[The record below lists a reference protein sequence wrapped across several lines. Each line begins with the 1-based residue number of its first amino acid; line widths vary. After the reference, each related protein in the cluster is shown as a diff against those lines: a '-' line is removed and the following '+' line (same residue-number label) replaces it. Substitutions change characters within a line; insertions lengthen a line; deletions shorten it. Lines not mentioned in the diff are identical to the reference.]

1 MKYLILLLTF
11 TISGLSI
18 GQIFSELIKVVADD
32 RESQDRFG
40 WSVDISG
47 NYAIVGAY
55 ADDFGG
61 TNPNMGSAYIFEK
74 EGIADWA
81 LVQKIFNSDQDDYDR
96 FGWSVAIDGDYVVV
110 GAYAEDHN
118 LDDADNQSKAGS
130 AYIFERG
137 GDGVWDEV
145 QKIIASDR
153 AASDEFGWSVDI
165 SGTTLVVGA
174 HFEDENAG
182 GGASIY
188 NAGSAYIFDREV
200 DGTWT
205 ETQKI
210 VGSGRAPDI
219 DFPDG
224 GGGDELSDL
233 FGGSVSIS
241 GDRLIIGAHHSD
253 FDEFD
258 GAPLNEAGAAYI
270 FERSGPTWSEV
281 AKLDNSD
288 RATEDRFGFSVS
300 IDGDFAVVSAYSEDQ
315 NAGGATTMA
324 NSGSA
329 YIFERD
335 GGGSWSQT
343 QKIVASDRSPGDRF
357 GWDIYLDGETLV
369 AGALETNGDEDD
381 ESPLSNAGAAY
392 AFSYD
397 GDSGTWIEINKM
409 DASDRQI
416 DDELGV
422 SVAISGTGIIL
433 GAYQQN
439 FDETGAGDIHD
450 AGAAYFYSQEEC
462 TPSFSS
468 QTLTL
473 CEGQVVEV
481 GPYTHDETGTYT
493 DVIFSE
499 SGCDST
505 VTTNLTITP
514 APSASYEASI
524 CFGYSY
530 EIGGSSYTESGTY
543 VDAVSS
549 DDGCDSLITT
559 ILTISPENA
568 VTQDVTICWGETY
581 IIGASTYEAAG
592 VYTDVVTSWALCDC
606 TITTNLMVQLPVDN
620 SVSQSLNTLMAGS
633 DDATYQWIKCS
644 PFEEIPGATDQTYVA
659 PAIGQYAVIVTE
671 GVCSDTSSCLYVD
684 ILSNPSYLVDEN
696 FKIYPNPSNGNFT
709 ISFENPNSNQYEG
722 VIFNALGEVIH
733 EFQLKKPTNSFDLNN
748 LPKGVYVLSI
758 VGDDSA
764 DSYRLV
770 IQ

>member
-1 MKYLILLLTF
+1 MKYLIILLTF
-11 TISGLSI
+11 SISSLSF
-18 GQIFSELIKVVADD
+18 GQVFSELIKVVADD
-32 RESQDRFG
+32 RDAQDRFG

-61 TNPNMGSAYIFEK
+61 ANPNMGSAYIFEK
-74 EGIADWA
+74 EGIADWS

-118 LDDADNQSKAGS
+118 VADGDSQSKAGS
-130 AYIFERG
+130 AYVFERG

-153 AASDEFGWSVDI
+153 AAGDEFGWSVDI
-165 SGTTLVVGA
+165 SGTTIVVGA
-174 HFEDENAG
+174 HFEDEDAG
-182 GGASIY
+182 GGSSIY
-188 NAGSAYIFDREV
+188 NAGSAYIFDREG

-205 ETQKI
+205 ESQKI

-241 GDRLIIGAHHSD
+241 GDRLIVGAHHSD
-253 FDEFD
+253 YDEA
-258 GAPLNEAGAAYI
+258 GGSPLNEAGAAYI
-270 FERSGPTWSEV
+270 FERTGPTWSEV

-288 RATEDRFGFSVS
+288 RATEDRFGYSVS
-300 IDGDFAVVSAYSEDQ
+300 IDGNFAVVSAYSEDQ
-315 NAGGATTMA
+315 NSVGAATMTNA
-324 NSGSA
+324 GSA
-329 YIFERD
+329 YVFERD
-335 GGGSWSQT
+335 GGGTWSQM

-357 GWDIYLDGETLV
+357 GWDVYLDGETLV
-369 AGALETNGDEDD
+369 SGALEVNGDEDD

-392 AFSYD
+392 AFTYD
-397 GDSGTWIEINKM
+397 ADSDSWIEINKL
-409 DASDRQI
+409 DASDRQV

-422 SVAISGTGIIL
+422 SVALSGDGIIL

-439 FDETGAGDIHD
+439 FDETGATDIND

-462 TPSFSS
+462 TPSSSS

-473 CEGQVVEV
+473 CAGQSVEV

-493 DVIFSE
+493 DVIFSV

-514 APSASYEASI
+514 APTSSQEVSI
-524 CFGYSY
+524 CFGYAY
-530 EIGGSSYTESGTY
+530 EIGGSSHTESGVY
-543 VDAVSS
+543 VDTISNEE
-549 DDGCDSLITT
+549 GCDSLITT
-559 ILTISPENA
+559 DLTVSPENA

-581 IIGASTYEAAG
+581 TIGASTYDVAG

-606 TITTNLMVQLPVDN
+606 TITTNLMIQLPVDN
-620 SVSQSLNTLMAGS
+620 SVSQSLNTLTAGS
-633 DDATYQWIKCS
+633 DEGTYQWIKCS
-644 PFEEIPGATDQTYVA
+644 PYEEIPGATEQTYVA

-671 GVCSDTSSCLYVD
+671 DACSDTSSCLYVD
-684 ILSNPSYLVDEN
+684 ILSTPEYFLGNE
-696 FKIYPNPSNGNFT
+696 FKIYPNPTNGNFT
-709 ISFENPNSNQYEG
+709 ITAEKAISANYEG
-722 VIFNALGEVIH
+722 IIVNPLGEIVH
-733 EFQLKKPTNSFDLNN
+733 EFQLKSATSSFDLNN
-748 LPKGVYVLSI
+748 LPTGVYVLTI
-758 VGDDSA
+758 VGDDTAQSF
-764 DSYRLV
+764 RLV

>member
-1 MKYLILLLTF
+1 MKHLLIL
-11 TISGLSI
+11 ISVFITSASF
-18 GQIFSELIKVVADD
+18 GQIFSEIIKVVAAD
-32 RESQDRFG
+32 RDVQDRFG

-61 TNPNMGSAYIFEK
+61 SDPNMGSAYIFEK
-74 EGIADWA
+74 DGIADWEF
-81 LVQKIFNSDQDDYDR
+81 VQKIFNSDQDDYDR

-118 LDDADNQSKAGS
+118 EFDADNQSKAGS
-130 AYIFERG
+130 AYVFERG

-145 QKIIASDR
+145 QKLVASDR
-153 AASDEFGWSVDI
+153 AAGDEFGWSVDI
-165 SGTTLVVGA
+165 SGTTLVVGS
-174 HFEDENAG
+174 HFEDHDEAG
-182 GGASIY
+182 GDYIY
-188 NAGSAYIFDREV
+188 NAGSAYIFDREG

-241 GDRLIIGAHHSD
+241 GDHLIVGAHHSD

-258 GAPLNEAGAAYI
+258 GSPLNEAGAAYV
-270 FERSGPTWSEV
+270 FERTGLVWSEV

-300 IDGDFAVVSAYSEDQ
+300 IDGDFAVVSAYTEDQ
-315 NAGGATTMA
+315 NAVGGATMA
-324 NSGSA
+324 NAGSA
-329 YIFERD
+329 YVFERD
-335 GGGSWSQT
+335 GGGTWSEM

-357 GWDIYLDGETLV
+357 GWDVYLDGDTFV
-369 AGALETNGDEDD
+369 CGALETNGDEDD

-392 AFSYD
+392 AYELD
-397 GDSGTWIEINKM
+397 GGTWIQTNKM

-416 DDELGV
+416 DDELGA
-422 SVAISGTGIIL
+422 SVAISGSSIIL

-439 FDETGAGDIHD
+439 FDETGAIDIND

-462 TPSFSS
+462 TPTSSS

-481 GPYTHDETGTYT
+481 GPFTHDESGTYV
-493 DVIFSE
+493 DVITSE

-514 APSASYEASI
+514 APSASHEVSI

-530 EIGGSSYTESGTY
+530 DIGESSYTESGTY
-543 VDAVSS
+543 VDAVAS

-559 ILTISPENA
+559 ILTVSPENA
-568 VTQDVTICWGETY
+568 VTQDVTICWGDTY
-581 IIGASTYEAAG
+581 TIGASTYDAAG
-592 VYTDVVTSWALCDC
+592 IYTDVVTSWALCDC
-606 TITTNLMVQLPVDN
+606 TITTNLSVQLPVDN
-620 SVSQSLNTLMAGS
+620 SISQSLNTLTAGS

-644 PFEEIPGATDQTYVA
+644 PYEEIPGATDQTYVA

-671 GVCSDTSSCLYVD
+671 GACSDTSSCLYVD
-684 ILSNPSYLVDEN
+684 ILSNPELELAEH
-696 FKIYPNPSNGNFT
+696 FKIFPNPSNGLINITFD
-709 ISFENPNSNQYEG
+709 NPHDRIYEG
-722 VIFNALGEVIH
+722 VIVNPLGAIVH
-733 EFQLKKPTNSFDLNN
+733 EFKLKNTYSSFDLHN
-748 LPKGVYVLSI
+748 LPKGVYVLTI
-758 VGDDSA
+758 VGDQSTYT
-764 DSYRLV
+764 YRL
-770 IQ
+770 ILQ